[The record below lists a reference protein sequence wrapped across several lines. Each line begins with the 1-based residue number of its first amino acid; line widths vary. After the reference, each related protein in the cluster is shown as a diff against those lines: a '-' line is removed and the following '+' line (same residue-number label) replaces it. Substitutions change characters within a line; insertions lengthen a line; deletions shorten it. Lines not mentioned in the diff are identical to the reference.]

1 MTTDVEIK
9 IEGGI
14 QTLRFARTGKKNA
27 ITLAMYKAFADALI
41 AGDADDGVL
50 VHVILGTPGIFC
62 SGNDVGEFLANA
74 KGGELGADGARLIR
88 QLPQVKKPLLAGV
101 DGPAIGIG
109 TTLLMHCDLVYAT
122 PTSIFATPFLDLGLV
137 PEAASSLT
145 MTERFGTAWA
155 FEMLVLG
162 ETWNAERAL
171 AARLLNAIVPADE
184 LEAKVMSAARRLAKK
199 PPEAVMTSKRL
210 MRGDFARVLTH
221 TDTELA
227 EFAKRLRSA
236 EALEAFTA
244 FLEKRPADFAKLRKK
259 G

>member
-1 MTTDVEIK
+1 MTADVQISTAN
-9 IEGGI
+9 GV
-14 QTLRFARTGKKNA
+14 QTLRFARAGKKNA
-27 ITLAMYKAFADALI
+27 ITLAMYKALADALI
-41 AGDADDGVL
+41 AGDASDDVL
-50 VHVILGTPGIFC
+50 VHVILGAPGIFC
-62 SGNDVGEFLANA
+62 SGNDIAEFLVNA
-74 KGGELGADGARLIR
+74 KGGQLGADGARLIR
-88 QLPQVKKPLLAGV
+88 QLPQVKKPLIAGV

-122 PTSIFATPFLDLGLV
+122 PGSVFGTPFLDLGLV

-171 AARLLNAIVPADE
+171 AARLLNAIVPAAE
-184 LEAKVMSAARRLAKK
+184 LEAKVMSVAARLAKK

-210 MRGDFARVLTH
+210 MRGDLARVLAH
-221 TDTELA
+221 TDTELT
-227 EFAKRLRSA
+227 EFARRLRTA

-244 FLEKRPADFAKLRKK
+244 FLEKRPADFAKLRRK